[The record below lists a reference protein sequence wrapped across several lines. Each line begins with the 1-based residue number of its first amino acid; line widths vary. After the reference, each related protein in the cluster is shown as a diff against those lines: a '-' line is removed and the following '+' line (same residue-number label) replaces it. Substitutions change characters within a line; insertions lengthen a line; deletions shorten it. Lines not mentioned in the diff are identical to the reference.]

1 MAETLILDSEAV
13 HALARAAERGVL
25 AERAR
30 AILAVAHEKRA
41 LVRVPAPVL
50 SEVCR
55 GPRYDS
61 AINHLL
67 NARGIGVSD
76 LTRSIAQ
83 RAGHLLARLKLTSAH
98 AIDAFVVATSLQ
110 FDAAVIATGDPDDIQ
125 RLASPFRHVRV
136 FAL

>member
-13 HALARAAERGVL
+13 NALAHAAKRGVL

-30 AILAVAHEKRA
+30 AILTVAHEKRA

-55 GPRYDS
+55 GSRYDS
-61 AINHLL
+61 AINRLL

-83 RAGHLLARLKLTSAH
+83 RAGHLLARVKLSSAH
-98 AIDAFVVATSLQ
+98 AIDAFVVATALQ

>member
-1 MAETLILDSEAV
+1 MAETLILDTEAV
-13 HALARAAERGVL
+13 NALAHAAERGVL
-25 AERAR
+25 AQRAR
-30 AILAVAHEKRA
+30 AILAVAHEKHA

-50 SEVCR
+50 SELCR

-67 NARGIGVSD
+67 NSRGIGVSD

-83 RAGHLLARLKLTSAH
+83 RAGHLLARLKLSSAH

-110 FDAAVIATGDPDDIQ
+110 FDAAVIATGDSDDIR

>member
-1 MAETLILDSEAV
+1 
-13 HALARAAERGVL
+13 
-25 AERAR
+25 
-30 AILAVAHEKRA
+30 
-41 LVRVPAPVL
+41 
-50 SEVCR
+50 VCR

-67 NARGIGVSD
+67 NARGIGVLD

-83 RAGHLLARLKLTSAH
+83 RAGHLLARLKLSSAH

>member
-1 MAETLILDSEAV
+1 VAETLILDSEAV
-13 HALARAAERGVL
+13 NALAHAAERGL
-25 AERAR
+25 LTERAR

-83 RAGHLLARLKLTSAH
+83 RAGHLLARLKLSSAH
-98 AIDAFVVATSLQ
+98 AVDAFVVATSLQ
-110 FDAAVIATGDPDDIQ
+110 FDAAVIATGDPDDIR

>member
-1 MAETLILDSEAV
+1 MAETLILDAEAV
-13 HALARAAERGVL
+13 NALAHAAERGAL

-30 AILAVAHEKRA
+30 AILTVAHEKRA
-41 LVRVPAPVL
+41 LVRVPTPAL

-83 RAGHLLARLKLTSAH
+83 RAGHLLARVKLSSAH
-98 AIDAFVVATSLQ
+98 AIDAFVVATALQ